1 VSARRPEIVF
11 IHGAFC
17 GPWAFDRFRKP
28 FEAAG
33 YRVHAPALRHH
44 AEGAKPSRTLG
55 QTSLI
60 DYAHDL
66 AKLIAGL
73 DSAPVLIGHSLG
85 GLLAQMLAAK
95 DLARALVLLAPCPP
109 WGILPS
115 TLFEIAS
122 AQTMWFAGD
131 FWNQPLTPDY
141 GIAAANS
148 LDRLPPAERHKVF
161 ARFVPES
168 GLATFEIMQ
177 WALDARRAA
186 LVHAPDV
193 KCPVLCLVGRDD
205 KINPPSTVKRIAERY
220 KGRAVYEELAGHS
233 HWLVGEPGWEAI
245 AARALAWLAEVAD
258 VSSPPSPQ
266 KPMKARRSAS

>member
-1 VSARRPEIVF
+1 MTAKRPDLVF

-17 GPWAFDRFRKP
+17 GPWAFDDFRKP

-44 AEGAKPSRTLG
+44 GEGAKPSRALG
-55 QTSLI
+55 QTSLT
-60 DYAHDL
+60 DYADDL

-73 DSAPVLIGHSLG
+73 AAPPILIGHSLG

-95 DLARALVLLAPCPP
+95 GLARALVLLAPCPP

-115 TLFEIAS
+115 TMFEIAS
-122 AQTMWFAGD
+122 AQTMWLAGD

-148 LDRLPPAERHKVF
+148 LDRLTPAERHKVF

-177 WALDARRAA
+177 WALDAKRAA
-186 LVHAPDV
+186 EV
-193 KCPVLCLVGRDD
+193 KAEAVTCPVLCLVGRDD
-205 KINPPSTVKRIAERY
+205 KINPPSTVRRIAERY
-220 KGRAVYEELAGHS
+220 KARAVFEELAGHS
-233 HWLVGEPGWEAI
+233 HWLIGEPGWEKIAGRVLTWIGAI
-245 AARALAWLAEVAD
+245 
-258 VSSPPSPQ
+258 SSPPSPSQ
-266 KPMKARRSAS
+266 KASKARRSAS